1 MLVKGKYGAFLLPF
15 FSNDLVFS
23 QVFDTLRQGIIMHVK
38 NLCEPSCVDAD
49 FAFPVYFTND
59 IDQQSERQ
67 QGIAALPTNFFRDGK

>member
-1 MLVKGKYGAFLLPF
+1 MLVKGKCRAFVLPF

-38 NLCEPSCVDAD
+38 NLCEPSCIDAD
-49 FAFPVYFTND
+49 FAFRINFTNY